1 MWKGAQLLPDNE
13 ELKAKA
19 LCRGGTYLKVR
30 DPKTA
35 DKFYKA
41 LVKTCGQTELGKEAA
56 KLKWFP
62 KMKED

>member
-1 MWKGAQLLPDNE
+1 MWKGAELLPDND

-35 DKFYKA
+35 DKFYKT